1 MKKNGTSGGIRHA
14 SNDKIILMLVVMI
27 IFSAIVA
34 ILNPKFLTVANFL
47 NIFQQVAVLG
57 ILAVGMT
64 FVIITGGIDL
74 SVGNGVTMGVVIVGS
89 IFMQTQSA
97 WLAMLIGFAACL
109 ALGVL
114 NGVFVARLKIMPF
127 VATLATMSVA
137 QGLTV
142 LIGSSKMLQLKD
154 PVFDFIGKTSL
165 GGLAVSTLIMLLFVI
180 AGTLVLK
187 NTKLGSYTYALGSN
201 EKNAKLAGINI
212 SGYKFAIYS
221 LQGAC
226 VGVAC
231 IVLGSRITLVTLSS
245 GGSSLLM
252 DTIAAVILGG
262 VSTAGGSGKMPGTLV
277 GIIFMGIISNA
288 LTLLNVPA
296 VAQDLFKGV
305 VIVSAL
311 VLNAMSAGMARRG
324 EKRKRIGFGLQKTQ

>member
-1 MKKNGTSGGIRHA
+1 MSGSKKNGTSGRIRRA
-14 SNDKIILMLVVMI
+14 SNDKIILMLTAMI
-27 IFSAIVA
+27 IFSAVVA
-34 ILNPKFLTVANFL
+34 VLNAKFLTLANFL

-74 SVGNGVTMGVVIVGS
+74 SVGNSVTMGVVIVGS
-89 IFMQTQSA
+89 VFMLTRSA
-97 WLAMLIGFAACL
+97 WLAILIGFAACL
-109 ALGVL
+109 ALGIL
-114 NGVFVARLKIMPF
+114 NGFFVAKLKIMPF

-154 PVFDFIGKTSL
+154 PVFDFIGKTNF
-165 GGLAVSTLIMLLFVI
+165 GGIAVSTIIMLLFVI
-180 AGTLVLK
+180 AGTLVLN

-201 EKNAKLAGINI
+201 EKNAKLAGINA
-212 SGYKFAIYS
+212 GMYKFAIYS

-231 IVLGSRITLVTLSS
+231 TVLGSRITLVTLSS

-277 GIIFMGIISNA
+277 GIVFMGIISNA

-296 VAQDLFKGV
+296 VSQDLFKGV
-305 VIVSAL
+305 VIVAAL
-311 VLNAMSAGMARRG
+311 VLNAFSVGMAP
-324 EKRKRIGFGLQKTQ
+324 RKRMRT